1 MLVFQLS
8 LYPLRSWNLKRYTRE
23 EYLAL
28 AEETILKAII
38 KDAQP

>member
-8 LYPLRSWNLKRYTRE
+8 LYPLRSWNLDRYTRE
-23 EYLAL
+23 EYLNL

-38 KDAQP
+38 P